1 MRTHKQ
7 KIGQIGEEIAENY
20 LAKNKFRIIDR
31 NYRKAWGEI
40 DLIAQKG
47 KVFHFVEVKTQIAD
61 FVNRPE
67 DKVDWRKQKRI
78 KRAALTYL
86 SEKRCPSDQEWQIDV
101 IAIELTPDLGVWEIR
116 YIERI

>member
-1 MRTHKQ
+1 MQTYKQ

-20 LAKNKFRIIDR
+20 LCENKFRIIGR

-47 KVFHFVEVKTQIAD
+47 KTLHFIEVKTQISD

-78 KRAALTYL
+78 KRAVLTYL
-86 SEKRCPSDQEWQIDV
+86 SEKRHPTNQEWQIDV
-101 IAIELTPDLGVWEIR
+101 IAIELMPDLKLREIR

>member
-7 KIGQIGEEIAENY
+7 KIGQIGEQIAENY
-20 LAKNKFRIIDR
+20 LRKNKFLIIGR
-31 NYRKAWGEI
+31 NYRKPWGEI

-47 KVFHFVEVKTQIAD
+47 KSLHFIEVKTQIAD

-78 KRAALTYL
+78 KRAALAYL
-86 SEKRCPSDQEWQIDV
+86 SEKRYPPDQEWQIGV
-101 IAIELTPDLGVWEIR
+101 IAVELTPDLGVWEIR
-116 YIERI
+116 YVERI